1 MKLSFFVYLG
11 ICIFDFGGGGLPLPP
26 FSCSSLPQGP
36 LFRRGFR
43 RHLRAKSRRC
53 AAVALRTPR
62 GPSLGPS
69 DQFTLSRLRAQCGRR
84 VSFPAMGKKPMA
96 QATLSCP
103 FGAIHLEDRRGT
115 AQDGHCVSIFA
126 YPTPSVASR
135 HLPLTGGVGPR
146 SPDGHCVS
154 IFAYPTPS
162 VASRHLPLTGGVGPR
177 SPVTRVTLWAGQN
190 ISGAQNLSSWSES
203 PPGHWALSLQKFPP
217 VRFHSRAWLCRANA
231 PGPNPGGRMLCAPTG
246 FRWTVWA
253 AIRRP
258 PWRFPSPRRG
268 GPTWPPAGGE
278 TSLPL
283 TPPSVPSPA
292 PDPGTRSHG
301 WRGPRTGPRR

>member
-1 MKLSFFVYLG
+1 MF
-11 ICIFDFGGGGLPLPP
+11 CRA
-26 FSCSSLPQGP
+26 
-36 LFRRGFR
+36 RRYAGFR
-43 RHLRAKSRRC
+43 PA
-53 AAVALRTPR
+53 
-62 GPSLGPS
+62 G
-69 DQFTLSRLRAQCGRR
+69 R

-146 SPDGHCVS
+146 SP
-154 IFAYPTPS
+154 
-162 VASRHLPLTGGVGPR
+162 
-177 SPVTRVTLWAGQN
+177 VTRVTLLGWAK
-190 ISGAQNLSSWSES
+190 ISGAQNLSGWSES

-246 FRWTVWA
+246 FRWTVGA
-253 AIRRP
+253 AISRP
-258 PWRFPSPRRG
+258 PWRFPPPRRG

-292 PDPGTRSHG
+292 PDPAPRSHG
-301 WRGPRTGPRR
+301 WRAPRTGPRR

>member
-1 MKLSFFVYLG
+1 M
-11 ICIFDFGGGGLPLPP
+11 PLPP

-146 SPDGHCVS
+146 SP
-154 IFAYPTPS
+154 
-162 VASRHLPLTGGVGPR
+162 
-177 SPVTRVTLWAGQN
+177 VTRVTLWAGQN
-190 ISGAQNLSSWSES
+190 IFGAQNLSSWSES
-203 PPGHWALSLQKFPP
+203 PPGHWALSLQKLPP
-217 VRFHSRAWLCRANA
+217 ARFHTCAWV
-231 PGPNPGGRMLCAPTG
+231 
-246 FRWTVWA
+246 FRTNGA
-253 AIRRP
+253 GAE
-258 PWRFPSPRRG
+258 SP
-268 GPTWPPAGGE
+268 
-278 TSLPL
+278 
-283 TPPSVPSPA
+283 
-292 PDPGTRSHG
+292 
-301 WRGPRTGPRR
+301 